1 MNSLRTTI
9 AILLGGLAFG
19 ELYMQAQVIV
29 FQLGLISDDWLRNL
43 ASNPPFGSELFAV
56 VVYGLVFFADFFL
69 AAIAAAA
76 VPGLLIGIFVSRRP
90 VAHAAG
96 AASLAVLGLFVT
108 ALFVVLRPRY
118 IPAWFGYP
126 LMAAIMV
133 VAMTAWA
140 YLGSHITKRF
150 NQRSCRS

>member
-9 AILLGGLAFG
+9 AVLLGGLGFA
-19 ELYMQAQVIV
+19 ELYMQAQRAV
-29 FQLGLISDDWLRNL
+29 FQIGLVPDDWMRNL
-43 ASNPPFGSELFAV
+43 AWNPPLESELIAL
-56 VVYGLVFFADFFL
+56 VVYGLVFFAHLFL

-96 AASLAVLGLFVT
+96 AASLAVLGLFIT
-108 ALFVVLRPRY
+108 TLFIVMRPRY
-118 IPAWFGYP
+118 IPAWIGYP

-133 VAMTAWA
+133 ATLTGWA
-140 YLGSHITKRF
+140 YLGSHITKLF
-150 NQRSCRS
+150 NQRSCRP